1 MEDKSISQLPTEN
14 PDSSTV
20 LQTSEHQVT
29 ALQTL
34 DINLASGQSPKK
46 KGLLATGIR
55 PLTFLLLGFL
65 LAVSM
70 LVKTPSRAYVHAQQ
84 DLPEVIAPIGQL
96 AEVFENSRPAA
107 LQIEARSSSTGYV
120 GAPIGIGTG
129 FFISED
135 GYLLTAYHVVDNSG
149 LPEGLRKS
157 IIYVGVSPDKTEYD
171 LTVVG
176 FDAYF
181 DLALLKAEV
190 KENVA
195 FLPLATSS
203 VKVRDS
209 IVAIGNSRGDFL
221 AARAGEVSRLG
232 VDRPKARFA
241 DQTIELTAALAPGD
255 SGGPIL
261 NKQGEA
267 VGVVSFISFAPDDLA
282 SKTYVAPFLLN
293 RTRDFA
299 AYAIPI
305 SVDSELIAE
314 LKTGAKN
321 DIPVIGFSAPDA
333 RSGIPQDYTP
343 LESSLRLGRK
353 AGAIVFDVR
362 LGGPAD
368 LAGIK
373 GIEVSAEGEV
383 TSADVI
389 VAVNDEPTP
398 TFDDLI
404 ETLYVKSI
412 GETVTVTVQ
421 RGKQTFKVRLEL
433 GARNQVF
440 N

>member
-1 MEDKSISQLPTEN
+1 MEDQSNLKLSTEN
-14 PDSSTV
+14 SDLPSDIQTV
-20 LQTSEHQVT
+20 DIQV
-29 ALQTL
+29 
-34 DINLASGQSPKK
+34 PKK
-46 KGLLATGIR
+46 KSLLANGMR
-55 PLTFLLLGFL
+55 PLTFLLLGFF
-65 LAVSM
+65 LAVSL
-70 LVKTPSRAYVHAQQ
+70 LVKSPSKTYIHAQQ
-84 DLPEVIAPIGQL
+84 DLPKVVAPMGQL

-107 LQIEARSSSTGYV
+107 LQIEARSSSRGYV

-135 GYLLTAYHVVDNSG
+135 GYALTAYHVVDSSD
-149 LPEGLRKS
+149 LPVSLRHT
-157 IIYVGVSPDKTEYD
+157 IQYVGVSPDKTEYE
-171 LTVVG
+171 LTIVG

-190 KENVA
+190 KESVA
-195 FLPLATSS
+195 FLPLATNKL
-203 VKVRDS
+203 KVRDS

-267 VGVVSFISFAPDDLA
+267 VGVVSFISFAPDALA
-282 SKTYVAPFLLN
+282 SETYVAPFLLN

-305 SVDSELIAE
+305 SFDSELIAE

-321 DIPVIGFSAPDA
+321 DIPVIGFSAPSSP
-333 RSGIPQDYTP
+333 SGIPQNYTP
-343 LESSLRLGRK
+343 LETSLRLGRK

-362 LGGPAD
+362 PGGPAD

-373 GIEVSAEGEV
+373 GIEVSKDGEV

-404 ETLYVKSI
+404 ETLYVKKV
-412 GETVTVTVQ
+412 GDTVTVTVQ
-421 RGKQTFKVRLEL
+421 RGKQTFKVRVEL